1 MNFNKARFYR
11 SIRKSQFLG
20 GIFRNIQDAIPR
32 LVRYSFFNRLS
43 MIARA
48 DGHHLWR
55 DARVISRIRS
65 PKISHFRKVNLSC
78 IGRIEKLISLERI
91 NDIYRITMH
100 AYFREANWADE
111 GWQRCVRFYGYRWCR
126 VDGIDRLM
134 EYFDQCQNC
143 WFYSSAVDTSI
154 LPRWITDNH
163 STCHRQNYNSCKEF
177 PQVIYHTNP
186 PSIFFK
192 NIPIY

>member
-1 MNFNKARFYR
+1 MAYVVTIARISSLRWEALKVSGDDSYRVDYVRKKNRTTETTNVVRKAIDSLSRRAIRDARFYFLESIGWKPVNFNKARFYR

-91 NDIYRITMH
+91 NDIY
-100 AYFREANWADE
+100 
-111 GWQRCVRFYGYRWCR
+111 
-126 VDGIDRLM
+126 
-134 EYFDQCQNC
+134 
-143 WFYSSAVDTSI
+143 
-154 LPRWITDNH
+154 
-163 STCHRQNYNSCKEF
+163 
-177 PQVIYHTNP
+177 IY
-186 PSIFFK
+186 IE
-192 NIPIY
+192 